1 MKTVL
6 IQTKKIGY
14 GLDPF
19 IIAEAGVNHNG
30 LLKNALKLVDAAKE
44 AGVDAV
50 KFQTFKGEQVA
61 IPAADMAAYQKKN
74 LGTAESQLNM
84 LRKLELNE
92 RFYGPIMEH
101 CRKNKL
107 IFLSTPHGGFESVD
121 FLKKLNVPAYKF
133 GSGDLTNLPLLRYT
147 AKIGKP
153 LIIGTGM
160 ATMAEVKEA
169 IRAIKEAGN
178 SKIIMLHCT
187 TNYPCPFGEVNLNA
201 MVSMIKEL
209 DALVGYSDHT
219 AGQTTA
225 IMAAALGACTIEKHF
240 TLDKS
245 WPGPDH
251 KASMEP
257 DELKEMVKNVRLVKT
272 ILGSKEKRPVK
283 SEYPMIKTIRKSV
296 VSLKDIERGEK
307 FSREN
312 LGIKRPSTGLH
323 PKFYDVLMG
332 ARAKKSIKKDL
343 LIKKSDYA

>member
-1 MKTVL
+1 MKTIR
-6 IQTKKIGY
+6 IQNKKINY

-50 KFQTFKGEQVA
+50 KFQTFKGGQVA
-61 IPAADMAAYQKKN
+61 IPVADMAAYQKKN
-74 LGTAESQLNM
+74 IGVAESQLAM
-84 LRKLELNE
+84 LKKLELNE
-92 RFYGPIMEH
+92 KFYGPIMDH
-101 CRKNKL
+101 CRRNKL

-121 FLKKLNVPAYKF
+121 FLRKLNVPAYKF
-133 GSGDLTNLPLLRYT
+133 GSGDLTNLPLLRHT

-153 LIIGTGM
+153 IIIGTGM

-169 IRAIKEAGN
+169 IKAIKETGN
-178 SKIIMLHCT
+178 NKIVMLHCT
-187 TNYPCPFGEVNLNA
+187 TNYPCPFNEVNLNA
-201 MVSMIKEL
+201 MVAMMDNL
-209 DALVGYSDHT
+209 DSLVGYSDHT
-219 AGQTTA
+219 SGQTIA
-225 IMAAALGACTIEKHF
+225 IMAAALGACAIEKHF
-240 TLDKS
+240 TLDKT

-257 DELKEMVKNVRLVKT
+257 DELKEMVKNIRLVKT

-296 VSLKDIERGEK
+296 VSTQDIAKGEK
-307 FSREN
+307 FSRKN

-323 PKFYDVLMG
+323 PKLYDAIIGKV
-332 ARAKKSIKKDL
+332 AKRKIEKDKL
-343 LIKKSDYA
+343 LKPQDYA